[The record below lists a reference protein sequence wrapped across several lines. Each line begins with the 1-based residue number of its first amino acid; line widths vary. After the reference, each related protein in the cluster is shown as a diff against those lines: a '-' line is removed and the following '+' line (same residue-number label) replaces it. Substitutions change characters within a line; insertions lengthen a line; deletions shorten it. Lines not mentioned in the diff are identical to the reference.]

1 MKENTKFLV
10 IRINA
15 AGEVSE
21 GVVAKS
27 RAVIAATDRLVK
39 PDWWEYKDLYD
50 GEESSVDWYY
60 LGDYSET
67 KYRMFLEV
75 LRNNDDILFDG
86 QDRAKLRKYSLE
98 LKYMVAEENEQRP
111 ADDPLRDEM
120 GEIIEIPVAG

>member
-1 MKENTKFLV
+1 M
-10 IRINA
+10 
-15 AGEVSE
+15 
-21 GVVAKS
+21 
-27 RAVIAATDRLVK
+27 
-39 PDWWEYKDLYD
+39 YD

>member
-1 MKENTKFLV
+1 M
-10 IRINA
+10 
-15 AGEVSE
+15 
-21 GVVAKS
+21 
-27 RAVIAATDRLVK
+27 
-39 PDWWEYKDLYD
+39 
-50 GEESSVDWYY
+50 
-60 LGDYSET
+60 GDYSET